1 VARSRV
7 SSRQRRGRSR
17 HDSCAAPRRFG
28 PACLKEGRRMLVAN
42 CTLAQGSVGRVP
54 ALPGKRP
61 ICGVSC
67 RRRPW
72 ALTHSTRLKLDPRRE
87 DGRLVL
93 QVPGRDGGSLTR
105 CPSLGELAGLGSH
118 QRRCAGRRPRP
129 LCRDVRYLRCWKAK
143 EGGPIYHLDGQE
155 RVRLRRTRRR
165 GVGPRICRSASPQSP
180 AVHFPAGAIPLQVN
194 AAVPLSHPRVDRAAV
209 ARRGIP

>member
-1 VARSRV
+1 
-7 SSRQRRGRSR
+7 
-17 HDSCAAPRRFG
+17 
-28 PACLKEGRRMLVAN
+28 MLVAN

-54 ALPGKRP
+54 ALPGRRP

-118 QRRCAGRRPRP
+118 QRRCAGPSPVLCVEMFATCAVGRRRRAARSITWMGRSGYGLGELDGGGSALVSAGRRRRSRRPCIFPR
-129 LCRDVRYLRCWKAK
+129 
-143 EGGPIYHLDGQE
+143 GP
-155 RVRLRRTRRR
+155 
-165 GVGPRICRSASPQSP
+165 
-180 AVHFPAGAIPLQVN
+180 IPLQVN
-194 AAVPLSHPRVDRAAV
+194 GAVPLSHPRVDRAAV

>member
-1 VARSRV
+1 MGRV

-93 QVPGRDGGSLTR
+93 QVSGRDGGSLTR

-118 QRRCAGRRPRP
+118 QRRCAGRRPSSVSRSFATCAVGRRGRAARSITWMGRSGYG
-129 LCRDVRYLRCWKAK
+129 LG
-143 EGGPIYHLDGQE
+143 ELDGGG
-155 RVRLRRTRRR
+155 RPSYLHV
-165 GVGPRICRSASPQSP
+165 GVA
-180 AVHFPAGAIPLQVN
+180 AVAGRAFPAGANPSSSS
-194 AAVPLSHPRVDRAAV
+194 PTRA
-209 ARRGIP
+209 